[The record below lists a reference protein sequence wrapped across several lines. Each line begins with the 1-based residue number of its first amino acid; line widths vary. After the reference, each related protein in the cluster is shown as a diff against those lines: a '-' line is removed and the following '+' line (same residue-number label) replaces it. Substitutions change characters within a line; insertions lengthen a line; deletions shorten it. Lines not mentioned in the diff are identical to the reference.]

1 MSKYKEILRYHVT
14 GLSQREIQK
23 VTGISRPTISRV
35 LTAFSTKRLKWEEVR
50 ELSEDE
56 IGTKLFEKT
65 RETDSVIYEYP
76 DYEQMT
82 VELAKPGVT
91 KKLLWQEYVDGC
103 QLSGKIPL
111 QYSQFCDRFMK
122 HLNTEKATMHLNH
135 RPGEAI
141 EVDWAGTT
149 VPIINPD
156 TGEISKAYL
165 FVATLPFS
173 QKSYVELTSDMK
185 EENWIMA
192 HVSMFEYIGG
202 IPKIIICDNLK
213 TGVIKHPKNGEII
226 LNNSYQELADYYD
239 VAILPAGVRKPK
251 EKPSAEGTVGKVTT
265 SILAKHRNEVFYSV
279 YEANQAFKKDLE
291 LFNSAPFQK
300 RQGSRN
306 SVFEEMEKPLLRPL
320 PKESYEYGVWKV
332 ATVQY
337 NYHISVDKMYYSVP
351 YKYIKEKVDVR
362 ITRRFIE
369 IYYDHQRIASHRK
382 LYGHEGQYSTNEE
395 HMPEKHQKYSEWDR
409 DRFVKWANKIG
420 PNTETVI
427 ANLLDSYSLEQ
438 QGYNG
443 ARAILKM
450 ADTYSPQEL
459 EIACI
464 KALQLTRTPRYK
476 HIKLMI
482 EHVQDDSKAETN
494 DNEGAIMR
502 GADYYRKGN

>member
-1 MSKYKEILRYHVT
+1 MSKYKEILRYHIT
-14 GLSQREIQK
+14 GLSQREISK

-35 LTAFSTKRLKWEEVR
+35 LTAFMGKKLKWEEVR
-50 ELSEDE
+50 DLSEDE
-56 IGTKLFEKT
+56 IGSKLFEKAGNS
-65 RETDSVIYEYP
+65 EQIIYEYP
-76 DYEQMT
+76 DYKLLSE
-82 VELAKPGVT
+82 ELTRPGVT
-91 KKLLWQEYVDGC
+91 KKLLWQEYVEEC
-103 QLSGKIPL
+103 QSKAKIPL

-122 HLNTEKATMHLNH
+122 HLNTEKATMHMNH
-135 RPGEAI
+135 KPGEVV

-149 VPIINPD
+149 VPIVDPD
-156 TGEISKAYL
+156 TGEAVKAYL

-173 QKSYVELTSDMK
+173 QKSYVELTADMK

-192 HVSMFEYIGG
+192 HVGMFEYFGG

-213 TGVIKHPKNGEII
+213 TGVVKHPKNGEII
-226 LNNSYQELADYYD
+226 INRSYQELADYYD

-251 EKPSAEGTVGKVTT
+251 EKASAEGTVGKVTT
-265 SILAKHRNEVFYSV
+265 SILAKHRNEAFHSI
-279 YEANQAFKKDLE
+279 YEANQAFRKDLE
-291 LFNSAPFQK
+291 QFNNSPFQK
-300 RQGSRN
+300 REGSRN
-306 SVFEEMEKPLLRPL
+306 SVFDEYEKPLLRPL
-320 PKESYEYGVWKV
+320 PKESYEYGEWKV

-369 IYYDHQRIASHRK
+369 IYYDHKRIASHRK

-420 PNTETVI
+420 SNTETVVT
-427 ANLLDSYSLEQ
+427 NLLDSYSLEQ

-443 ARAILKM
+443 ARAILKL
-450 ADTYSPQEL
+450 ADSYSPQEL
-459 EIACI
+459 EVACI
-464 KALQLTRTPRYK
+464 KALQLTSIPRYK

-482 EHVQDDSKAETN
+482 EHVQDDTITDSN
-494 DNEGAIMR
+494 DNEGAIIR
-502 GADYYRKGN
+502 GAQYYRRDK

>member
-1 MSKYKEILRYHVT
+1 MT
-14 GLSQREIQK
+14 GLSQREILK

-35 LTAFSTKRLKWEEVR
+35 LTAFSAKGLKWEEVR
-50 ELSEDE
+50 ELSEE
-56 IGTKLFEKT
+56 ELSIKLFEKT
-65 RETDSVIYEYP
+65 DGNAQPVYEYP
-76 DYEQMT
+76 DYEALSK
-82 VELAKPGVT
+82 ELVKPGVT
-91 KKLLWQEYVDGC
+91 KKLLWQEYVETC
-103 QLSGKIPL
+103 QAKGTLPL
-111 QYSQFCDRFMK
+111 QYSQFCDRFTK
-122 HLNTEKATMHLNH
+122 HLDTEKATMHLNH
-135 RPGEAI
+135 KPGEVV

-149 VPIINPD
+149 VPIVNPD
-156 TGEISKAYL
+156 TGDVNKAYL

-192 HVSMFEYIGG
+192 HVGMFEYFGG

-213 TGVIKHPKNGEII
+213 TGVIRHPRNGEII
-226 LNNSYQELADYYD
+226 LNRSYQELADYYD

-251 EKPSAEGTVGKVTT
+251 EKPSAEGTVGKVTS
-265 SILAKHRNEVFYSV
+265 SILAKHRNEIFYSV
-279 YEANQAFKKDLE
+279 YEANQEFRKDLE
-291 LFNSAPFQK
+291 KFNDSSFQK
-300 RQGSRN
+300 KQGSRN
-306 SVFEEMEKPLLRPL
+306 SVFEEFEEPLLRPL
-320 PKESYEYGVWKV
+320 PKESYEYGEWKV

-337 NYHISVDKMYYSVP
+337 NYHISVEKMYYSVP

-369 IYYDHQRIASHRK
+369 IYYNHQRIASHRK

-409 DRFVKWANKIG
+409 DRFIKWANKIG
-420 PNTETVI
+420 PNTETVV

-459 EIACI
+459 EVACT
-464 KALQLTRTPRYK
+464 KALLLTKVPRYK

-482 EHVQDDSKAETN
+482 ERVQDDTKDTAD
-494 DNEGAIMR
+494 DNEGAIIR
-502 GADYYRKGN
+502 GAQYYRKDN